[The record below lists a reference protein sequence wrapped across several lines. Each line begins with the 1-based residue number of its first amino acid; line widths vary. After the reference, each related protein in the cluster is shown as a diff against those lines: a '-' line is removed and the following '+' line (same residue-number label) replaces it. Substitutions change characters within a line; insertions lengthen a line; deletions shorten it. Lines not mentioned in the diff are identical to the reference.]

1 MVVSISRMKNISIFE
16 CMRFIVKILD
26 FLVASNIY
34 VSLGAYTLT
43 WLSLQVYDTENTE
56 LTLFIFF
63 STLFAYN
70 FIRLVRVHPMLL
82 EGESNR
88 HKSIFRLRILLW
100 VICIL
105 SGLISFYFFID
116 IYQSILSLLIVMAVI
131 SMAYALPVFKKDGE
145 LLRLRD
151 VPGVKIFL
159 IAIVWS
165 IVTEGFPALVSGI
178 SIELLPVLER
188 FLFIFAL
195 TIPFDIRDLRFDDH
209 ELLTIPQ
216 YFGVRKARWIGVGAL
231 LFAELILAYRFF
243 FMDDFNLWGAIAI
256 YLTYEFSAFL
266 IYKSHPQ
273 LQERYVTIGVEG
285 MSILIGLLF
294 YLSQIL

>member
-1 MVVSISRMKNISIFE
+1 MKNISIFE

-34 VSLGAYTLT
+34 VSVGAYTLT
-43 WLSLQVYDTENTE
+43 WLSLQIYNTENTE
-56 LTLFIFF
+56 LTLFVFF

-88 HKSIFRLRILLW
+88 HQSIFRLRILLW
-100 VICIL
+100 VICVL
-105 SGLISFYFFID
+105 SGFISFYFFIE
-116 IYQSILSLLIVMAVI
+116 IYQSILPLLIVMAVI
-131 SMAYALPVFKKDGE
+131 SLAYALPVYKKGDQ

-151 VPGVKIFL
+151 VPGIKIFL

-165 IVTEGFPALVSGI
+165 IVTEGFPALVSGN
-178 SIELLPVLER
+178 SILLLPILER

-195 TIPFDIRDLRFDDH
+195 TIPFDIRDLRFDNQD
-209 ELLTIPQ
+209 LSTIPQ
-216 YFGVRKARWIGVGAL
+216 YFGVRKARWIGIGAL
-231 LFAELILAYRFF
+231 LFAELIVVYRFF
-243 FMDDFNLWGAIAI
+243 FLADFTLWGAIAI
-256 YLTYEFSAFL
+256 YLTYELSAFL
-266 IYKSHPQ
+266 IYKSHPH
-273 LQERYVTIGVEG
+273 LQERFVTMGVEG
-285 MSILIGLLF
+285 MSILIGVLF